1 MSTPPASS
9 ELAALSTPRK
19 LLLGSG
25 VLLLIN
31 SFLPWYHFSAEGFGI
46 TVSSSWSGWH
56 QIGVLVW
63 LVLIA
68 TLIWEGLR
76 IARVAPLQGARA
88 DLATAAAAGLTL
100 VLGVIYV
107 LVRLFDGNL
116 GIGFWLGVLLFIV
129 FGLATA
135 QQFQAGGGQEAVRE
149 VQAEAAQRRAQQAP
163 QQPPAA
169 PPATPPATPQQPR
182 AADQPP
188 ATTPPAQQ
196 PPANAPQDP
205 PANA

>member
-1 MSTPPASS
+1 MSTSS
-9 ELAALSTPRK
+9 ELSALSAPRK

-31 SFLPWYHFSAEGFGI
+31 SFLPWYHVSIMGF
-46 TVSSSWSGWH
+46 SSSASGWN
-56 QIGVLVW
+56 QLGTLVW
-63 LVLIA
+63 IVLIA
-68 TLIWEGLR
+68 TLIWEGVRL
-76 IARVAPLQGARA
+76 AGVAPIHGARA
-88 DLATAAAAGLTL
+88 DLVTVAAAGLTL

-107 LVRLFDGNL
+107 LIRLFDGSL

-129 FGLATA
+129 FGVAIA
-135 QQFQAGGGQEAVRE
+135 QLFQASGGQAAVRE
-149 VQAEAAQRRAQQAP
+149 VQAEAAQRRAEQAQ

-169 PPATPPATPQQPR
+169 PPATPPATPQQPP

-188 ATTPPAQQ
+188 ASTPPAQQ

-205 PANA
+205 PANS

>member
-1 MSTPPASS
+1 MSTSS
-9 ELAALSTPRK
+9 ELSTLSAPRK

-31 SFLPWYHFSAEGFGI
+31 SFLPWYS
-46 TVSSSWSGWH
+46 VSVLGQSFTSSGWN
-56 QIGVLVW
+56 QLGTLVW
-63 LVLIA
+63 IVLIA
-68 TLIWEGLR
+68 TLVWEGAR
-76 IARVAPLQGARA
+76 IAGVAPLQGARA

-107 LVRLFDGNL
+107 LIRLFDGSL

-129 FGLATA
+129 FGLAVA
-135 QQFQAGGGQEAVRE
+135 QLFQASGGQEAVRE

-163 QQPPAA
+163 HQPPAA
-169 PPATPPATPQQPR
+169 PPATPPATPQQPP
-182 AADQPP
+182 AANQPP
-188 ATTPPAQQ
+188 ASTPPAQQ

-205 PANA
+205 PANV

>member
-1 MSTPPASS
+1 MSTTS
-9 ELAALSTPRK
+9 ELSALSQPRK

-31 SFLPWYHFSAEGFGI
+31 SFLPWYSFSVLGQSF
-46 TVSSSWSGWH
+46 TQNGWN
-56 QIGVLVW
+56 QLGTLVW
-63 LVLIA
+63 IVLIA
-68 TLIWEGLR
+68 TLAWEGVR
-76 IARVAPLQGARA
+76 IAGVAPIQGARA
-88 DLATAAAAGLTL
+88 DLASAAAAGLTL

-107 LVRLFDGNL
+107 LIRLFDGHL

-135 QQFQAGGGQEAVRE
+135 QLFQASGGQDAVRE
-149 VQAEAAQRRAQQAP
+149 VQAEAAQRRPQQTP

-169 PPATPPATPQQPR
+169 PPATPPATPQQPP
-182 AADQPP
+182 AAEQPP
-188 ATTPPAQQ
+188 ASTPPAQQ

-205 PANA
+205 PANG

>member
-1 MSTPPASS
+1 MSTTS
-9 ELAALSTPRK
+9 ELSALSQPRK

-31 SFLPWYHFSAEGFGI
+31 SFLPWYSFSVLGQSF
-46 TVSSSWSGWH
+46 TQNGWN
-56 QIGVLVW
+56 QLGTLVW
-63 LVLIA
+63 IVLIA
-68 TLIWEGLR
+68 TLAWEGVR
-76 IARVAPLQGARA
+76 IAGVAPIRGARA

-107 LVRLFDGNL
+107 LIRLFDGHL

-135 QQFQAGGGQEAVRE
+135 QLFQASGGQDAVRE
-149 VQAEAAQRRAQQAP
+149 VQAEAAQRRAQQTP

-169 PPATPPATPQQPR
+169 PPATPPATPQQPP
-182 AADQPP
+182 AAEQPP
-188 ATTPPAQQ
+188 ASTPPAQQ

-205 PANA
+205 PANG

>member
-1 MSTPPASS
+1 MSTSS
-9 ELAALSTPRK
+9 ELSALSAPRK

-31 SFLPWYHFSAEGFGI
+31 SFLPWYSISVLGQSI
-46 TVSSSWSGWH
+46 TNNGWN
-56 QIGVLVW
+56 QLGTLVW
-63 LVLIA
+63 IVLIA
-68 TLIWEGLR
+68 TLVWEGVR
-76 IARVAPLQGARA
+76 IARVAPVEGPRA
-88 DLATAAAAGLTL
+88 DLITAGLAGLTL

-107 LVRLFDGNL
+107 LIRLFDGHL

-169 PPATPPATPQQPR
+169 PPTPQQPP
-182 AADQPP
+182 AAGQPP
-188 ATTPPAQQ
+188 ASTPPAQQ

-205 PANA
+205 PANV